1 MDEKKIMKTDTVKT
15 MSEKRGRCIYA
26 APVAR
31 ALVNRGF
38 KIIDLKPNKYNHD
51 KTVFVFEETAD
62 FNAALEE
69 ILNEYSERKAQRMEQ
84 KRLNELT
91 RKTFL

>member
-1 MDEKKIMKTDTVKT
+1 METNVMEKK
-15 MSEKRGRCIYA
+15 GRCIYA

-31 ALVNRGF
+31 ELIRRGY
-38 KIIDLKPNKYNHD
+38 IVTDIKPNKENRD
-51 KTVFVFEETAD
+51 KIVFVFGETDD
-62 FNAALEE
+62 FNAVLEE
-69 ILNEYSERKAQRMEQ
+69 ILNAYGERKAQRMEQ

>member
-1 MDEKKIMKTDTVKT
+1 MDEKKIMETDTVKT
-15 MSEKRGRCIYA
+15 TSEKRGRCIYA

-31 ALVNRGF
+31 ELIRREFTV
-38 KIIDLKPNKYNHD
+38 IDIKPNKENHD

-84 KRLNELT
+84 KRLNELE

>member
-1 MDEKKIMKTDTVKT
+1 METNVMEKK
-15 MSEKRGRCIYA
+15 GRCIYA

-31 ALVNRGF
+31 EFVRRGF
-38 KIIDLKPNKYNHD
+38 KIIDIKPNKENRD
-51 KTVFVFEETAD
+51 KTVFVFEETND

-69 ILNEYSERKAQRMEQ
+69 ILNEYSERKAQRMEK

>member
-1 MDEKKIMKTDTVKT
+1 METNVMEKK
-15 MSEKRGRCIYA
+15 GRCIYA

-31 ALVNRGF
+31 EFVRRGF
-38 KIIDLKPNKYNHD
+38 KIIDIKPNKENRD
-51 KTVFVFEETAD
+51 KTVFVFEETND